1 MPIKIRNFASM
12 KKAFAIFFAVL
23 YFYSASGICINL
35 HYCGGKVESIS
46 LFQTDEDDCCGE
58 EEKMN
63 CCKERTAFVKI
74 EDSQVNASSLQVP
87 ASKCIASDILIA
99 ANFTQVLSA
108 IQTTNFVYKDAP
120 PDSCKSPA
128 YLKNRVLLI

>member
-12 KKAFAIFFAVL
+12 KRTFAIFFAVL

-46 LFQTDEDDCCGE
+46 LFQTDEEGCCPD

-87 ASKCIASDILIA
+87 ASKCIVSDNLLA
-99 ANFTQVLSA
+99 ATFTQLLSA
-108 IQTTNFVYKDAP
+108 IQTTNLVYKDVP
-120 PDSCKSPA
+120 PDSYKAPP